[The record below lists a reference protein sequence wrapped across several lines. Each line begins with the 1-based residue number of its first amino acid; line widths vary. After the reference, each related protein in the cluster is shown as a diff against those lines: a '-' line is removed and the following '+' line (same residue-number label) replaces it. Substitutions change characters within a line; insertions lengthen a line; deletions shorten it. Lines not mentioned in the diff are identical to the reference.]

1 MKSSQYMLCL
11 LTGALC
17 LLSSVLLIVFSRSI
31 QATQGRLQAQQL
43 EINRGTQSLQIGSKL
58 VQDLAQNSAQF
69 PQLRQ
74 LLAKNG
80 INVTFNQQQ
89 GQQQA
94 PAPAAAAP
102 AKPAAASVPAKK
114 TSK

>member
-1 MKSSQYMLCL
+1 MKSSQYLLCL

-17 LLSSVLLIVFSRSI
+17 LLTSVLLFVFGRSI
-31 QATQGRLQAQQL
+31 QGGQERLQAQQL

-89 GQQQA
+89 GQQ
-94 PAPAAAAP
+94 PAPATPAAKPAAPAAAP
-102 AKPAAASVPAKK
+102 AKKSAK
-114 TSK
+114 